1 MNIIYIN
8 LDKRT
13 DRKKHI
19 ESLFPNAVRFPAIVD
34 DRGGYFG
41 CVRSHIECL
50 KLAKENNYDKV
61 IILEDDFIYKDSR
74 TLESMILPDKFN
86 MLLLS
91 NLVVADDIEPYN
103 MYFDRVFKAQWTSG
117 YCVDAS
123 FYDTLIKTFEESLNQ
138 LSKNYC
144 RDNYL
149 DIYWNK
155 IFKTNLVLKHKKI
168 IGGQLPNNYS
178 DIKNKIFNRK
188 N

>member
-34 DRGGYFG
+34 ERGGYFG

-61 IILEDDFIYKDSR
+61 VILEDDFIYKDSR

-91 NLVVADDIEPYN
+91 NLVSADDTEP
-103 MYFDRVFKAQWTSG
+103 
-117 YCVDAS
+117 
-123 FYDTLIKTFEESLNQ
+123 
-138 LSKNYC
+138 
-144 RDNYL
+144 
-149 DIYWNK
+149 
-155 IFKTNLVLKHKKI
+155 
-168 IGGQLPNNYS
+168 
-178 DIKNKIFNRK
+178 
-188 N
+188 

>member
-34 DRGGYFG
+34 ERGGYFG

-50 KLAKENNYDKV
+50 KLAKENNYEKV
-61 IILEDDFIYKDSR
+61 IILEDDFVYNDSR
-74 TLESMILPDKFN
+74 TLESMIIPEKFD

-91 NLVVADDIEPYN
+91 NIVLPSDTISYN
-103 MYFDRVFKAQWTSG
+103 KHFDRVFRAEWTSG
-117 YCVDAS
+117 YYVNVS
-123 FYDTLIKTFEESLNQ
+123 FYDTLIKTFEESLNE

-155 IFKTNLVLKHKKI
+155 LFNNHLILKHVKM
-168 IGGQLPNNYS
+168 IGSQLPEDYS
-178 DIKNKIFNRK
+178 DVKNKIVCKK